1 MLKSIKSLYY
11 LSFRWYIAHDSIRNE
26 LDEFKSALEA
36 TIERNEIPKDWEV
49 ASIQRWWRSHYDHI
63 HSHHLNE
70 DIKLNPFLRQRIV
83 YPEKLE
89 ADHVVLVD
97 HMKTIGNL
105 VDSLSETG
113 TSLVDLS
120 SAWKDYMNMMKPH
133 LLEEE
138 YYGIPLMRAYFKEQ
152 EIGKIVAEIVGSKT
166 APREEMGAFIYF
178 LGETKFRDEFMKEH
192 GIPFFVWWLDF
203 KGKFEYYKTEVMP
216 QLEALKAGS
225 PPPPPPPKS
234 SNMAPLLGIA
244 GIALGLGMY
253 FLRKNSV

>member
-26 LDEFKSALEA
+26 LDEFKSAIEA

-105 VDSLSETG
+105 VDGLSETG

-120 SAWKDYMNMMKPH
+120 SAWKDYINMMKPH

-178 LGETKFRDEFMKEH
+178 LGETKFRDEFMKQE